1 MLTISSKK
9 IPFSLIFGTLI
20 AKTDI
25 CTDGDG
31 NPGGTNGFETVG
43 VTAGISFISL
53 DMYKGFLPLYLAQ
66 EYGLG
71 RPE

>member
-25 CTDGDG
+25 CIDGDG
-31 NPGGTNGFETVG
+31 SPVGTNCLETAG
-43 VTAGISFISL
+43 VTGGISFNPL
-53 DMYKGFLPLYLAQ
+53 DGYKSFLPLYLDHL
-66 EYGLG
+66 YGLG
-71 RPE
+71 RPA